1 MPSYQVRLDRTEA
14 GMPADPPEPI
24 LLFVQPGDTEDQVTM
39 AYAEAH
45 CLDLADVRNRACYVV
60 FVRP

>member
-1 MPSYQVRLDRTEA
+1 
-14 GMPADPPEPI
+14 MPADPPEPI